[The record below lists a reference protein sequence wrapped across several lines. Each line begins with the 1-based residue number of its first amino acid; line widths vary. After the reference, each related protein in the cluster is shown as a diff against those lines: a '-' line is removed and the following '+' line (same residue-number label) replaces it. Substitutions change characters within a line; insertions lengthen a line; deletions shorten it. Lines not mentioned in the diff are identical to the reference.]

1 MSTVDTSSTT
11 TTRSNDLN
19 AMYDQELAAG
29 RTTLDRRTFLRLAGV
44 TSAGLAMLASA
55 GRLASA
61 DPATMTADGAVAPDV
76 NADDEDFFADCETY
90 YAACSPEC
98 QHHNLCA
105 YVKDGKVV
113 KVGIGKNN
121 ESLPCLRGFARVDW
135 LNSQDRLIKPLV
147 RDGEKG
153 GNKWREVS
161 WDEAL
166 DLLAGK
172 LTDAIKEDG
181 NESIIFDGH
190 AGNFHTLAGQ
200 VSTAFTTRL
209 GGTTTLTGS
218 LCCAAVNGAM
228 TTMWGKRSFDT
239 RNTIAE
245 SDYILV
251 WGNNPVVSMGG
262 CWERYEQCM
271 KNGGKVVVIDPVRSE
286 SAQQASEWVPVKPTT
301 DTALALGMLKVI
313 VDENLYNENFLFAH
327 STAAT
332 LVDASGAQV
341 LIDETDPTSYAV
353 FDTVSGKLAR
363 HDADG
368 VEPALSAAGIPA
380 DAGID
385 TDWRTVFDLTYEQA
399 QPWTPEAVEAETG
412 VPADT
417 VTRLAR
423 EYAGAGKA
431 MIIQNMGGFMR
442 VTYGTDAVASQLNL
456 AIFCGQVGR
465 RGTGVYDAGGISNLV
480 KVGAAWDNPKPLEGL
495 PTIPRVKF
503 GEMVCA
509 DEPNPIKVFVSYR
522 ESPMTQF
529 PNTGAVKEAL
539 KKIPFVCVI
548 DQFMTSTALY
558 ADLVLP
564 DAAVFETEDLLLS
577 ARSHL
582 IQLSEKAVEAPGEAK
597 DDVWIFSQLAQRMG
611 FGEDFQ
617 LDNKAYIEK
626 CLEGTGYTYEQLKEE
641 KTVNAMP
648 DDFVPYEGGIFYTD
662 TKKAELYQPAWLKK
676 YHLGVPTYMKAPESV
691 GGDSGLEARYPLAAV
706 QRKIMTS
713 VHSSFANLET
723 IVAMGG
729 GVAHAMLSESDAA
742 ARGIVNDDDVVV
754 YNDRGEHKAKVIVT
768 DGIMDGVVCLE
779 NGHWEQQGGS
789 SSYVTNDAVGLLA
802 GEHCCNETLVEV
814 RKA

>member
-1 MSTVDTSSTT
+1 MTT
-11 TTRSNDLN
+11 TQQHEWTLDDL
-19 AMYDQELAAG
+19 YDQEKAAG
-29 RTTLDRRTFLRLAGV
+29 RTNLDRRTFLRYVGV
-44 TSAGLAMLASA
+44 TSAGLAMMGAAGKLAEA
-55 GRLASA
+55 E
-61 DPATMTADGAVAPDV
+61 PATLSEDGAVLGGVDA
-76 NADDEDFFADCETY
+76 ADEDFFADCETY

-121 ESLPCLRGFARVDW
+121 ESLPCLRGFSRVDW
-135 LNSQDRLIKPLV
+135 LNSADRLTKPLV

-153 GNKWREVS
+153 ANKWKEVS

-166 DLLAGK
+166 DLLASK
-172 LTDAIKEDG
+172 LTDAIETSG
-181 NESIIFDGH
+181 NSSIIFDGH
-190 AGNFHTLAGQ
+190 AGNFHALTGQ
-200 VSTAFTTRL
+200 VATAFTTRL

-218 LCCAAVNGAM
+218 LCCAAVNGAVVP
-228 TTMWGKRSFDT
+228 MWGKRGFDT

-262 CWERYEQCM
+262 YWERYQKCM
-271 KNGGKVVVIDPVRSE
+271 ENGGKVVVIDPVKSE
-286 SAQQASEWVPVKPTT
+286 SAQDASEWIAVRPTT
-301 DTALALGMLKVI
+301 DAALALGMLKVI
-313 VDENLYNENFLFAH
+313 VDEGLYNEEFLLTRT
-327 STAAT
+327 TAPC
-332 LVDASGAQV
+332 LVDAQGAQV
-341 LIDETDPTSYAV
+341 LMDKSDPLSYAV
-353 FDTVSGKLAR
+353 FDTATGALAR
-363 HDADG
+363 HDAEG
-368 VEPALSAAGIPA
+368 VVPALSAGDIPA

-385 TDWRTVFDLTYEQA
+385 AGYRTVFDITVEQA
-399 QPWTPEAVEAETG
+399 APWTPEAVEKETG

-442 VTYGTDAVASQLNL
+442 NTYGTDAVATQVNL
-456 AIFCGQVGR
+456 ANFCGQVGR

-480 KVGAAWDNPKPLEGL
+480 KLGQAWKNPEPIADL
-495 PTIPRVKF
+495 PTMPRVKF
-503 GEMVCA
+503 GEWVQA
-509 DEPNPIKVFVSYR
+509 DKPNPIKVFVSYR

-529 PNTGAVKEAL
+529 PNTAAVKKAL
-539 KKIPFVCVI
+539 EKIPFVCVI

-564 DAAVFETEDLLLS
+564 DAAVFETEDLLIN

-582 IQLSEKAVEAPGEAK
+582 VQLSEKAVEAPGEAK
-597 DDVWIFSQLAQRMG
+597 DDIWIFSKLAERMG

-626 CLEGTGYTYEQLKEE
+626 CLEGTGYTYDQLKEE

-648 DDFVPYEGGIFYTD
+648 DDFVPYENGVFYTE
-662 TKKAELYQPAWLKK
+662 TTKAELYQPSWLEKD
-676 YHLGVPTYMKAPESV
+676 HPAVPTYIPAAESV
-691 GGDSGLEARYPLAAV
+691 GGASGLDAKYPLASV

-723 IVAMGG
+723 IVNMGG
-729 GVAHAMLSESDAA
+729 AVAHAIINTADAQ
-742 ARGIVNDDDVVV
+742 ARGIAQDDDVIV
-754 YNDRGEHKAKVIVT
+754 YNDRGEHKAKAIVT
-768 DGIMDGVVCLE
+768 DDIMAGVVCLD